1 MTEIS
6 SAMLHWDIMSS
17 VSQYLDDMD
26 LISLC
31 ISWPPLQPYFFSQ
44 LKNLA
49 ILTHPFCLI
58 EYDIDRCRRLTHLL
72 ALSSEENLT
81 AFHRIPTT
89 LRIRQSHLGTS
100 RVPEYSKIEER
111 GKFSEVGGWREMFST
126 IATSC
131 PNIDQFIYEASH
143 SARSHRPPPAVHTER
158 NGCCCDDCAMAGIMD
173 SIPPMPNLKKLCL
186 YTDTL
191 PEIQSSIAN
200 IISRARIEEFKYV
213 CSGRPYV
220 HREIISRIQCTQSL
234 QSLIIL
240 SRSPALT
247 LSLLTVKLCTAFNTI
262 HHLHMDDHSWQS
274 FDRAHALELVATLNL
289 SNLKSFRYEATLYRN
304 LTDNINRST
313 TLPPTDVVPRDA
325 PNFFPLRTLSH
336 DTFWTVM
343 DPHIFYDPAYIGYL
357 ESNKGIMLTKF
368 FSSYSGLTRVELK
381 NCSFLN
387 DTFFSSIWECLPH
400 LSELLIQDC
409 PDITGTE
416 PRYGRGW
423 TQLAKLDIS
432 TCKNV
437 TDQCIYSIAQTTK
450 ASRVQ
455 LLVHERPMRP
465 LNPIMK
471 DILKL
476 GYRIG
481 CTHKPSSMLLLRG
494 FGENEEGAH

>member
-1 MTEIS
+1 MTEMCSGI
-6 SAMLHWDIMSS
+6 LHWDIMSS

-58 EYDIDRCRRLTHLL
+58 EYDLDRCRRLTHLL
-72 ALSSEENLT
+72 ALSSKENLA
-81 AFHRIPTT
+81 AFHRIPKT
-89 LRIRQSHLGTS
+89 LRIRQSHLVTS
-100 RVPEYSKIEER
+100 RSPECSKVGEEV
-111 GKFSEVGGWREMFST
+111 KFSEVGGWKEMFST

-131 PNIDQFIYEASH
+131 PNISQFIYEASH
-143 SARSHRPPPAVHTER
+143 CAPSHRPPPTKQTER
-158 NGCCCDDCAMAGIMD
+158 NVCCCDDCAMVGIMD

-186 YTDTL
+186 YTDTM

-200 IISRARIEEFKYV
+200 IISLARIEEFKYI
-213 CSGRPYV
+213 CSASPYV
-220 HREIISRIQCTQSL
+220 HHEIISRIQCTQSL
-234 QSLIIL
+234 QSLIVL
-240 SRSPALT
+240 SRTPALT
-247 LSLLTVKLCTAFNTI
+247 LSLLTVRLCTAFNTI

-289 SNLKSFRYEATLYRN
+289 SNLKSFRYEATLYRS
-304 LTDNINRST
+304 LTDNLNRST
-313 TLPPTDVVPRDA
+313 PLPPPDVSL
-325 PNFFPLRTLSH
+325 FQIRTRSH
-336 DTFWTVM
+336 DLSRCSM
-343 DPHIFYDPAYIGYL
+343 EPHYISDPAYMGYL
-357 ESNKGIMLTKF
+357 ESNKCITLTKF
-368 FSSYSGLTRVELK
+368 FTSYSGLTHVELK

-387 DTFFSSIWECLPH
+387 DTFFSGIWECLPH

-409 PDITGTE
+409 PNFTGTQ
-416 PRYGRGW
+416 PWYGRGW
-423 TQLAKLDIS
+423 TQLTKLDIS
-432 TCKNV
+432 TCQNV
-437 TDQCIYSIAQTTK
+437 SDQCIYNIAKTTK

-455 LLVHERPMRP
+455 LLVHERPTRA

-471 DILKL
+471 DILQL

-494 FGENEEGAH
+494 YGDDNEGSNQ

>member
-1 MTEIS
+1 
-6 SAMLHWDIMSS
+6 MSS

-81 AFHRIPTT
+81 AFHRIPNT
-89 LRIRQSHLGTS
+89 LRIRQSHLRTS
-100 RVPEYSKIEER
+100 QVAEYSKIEEG
-111 GKFSEVGGWREMFST
+111 GKFSEEVGGWKEMFST
-126 IATSC
+126 ISRSC
-131 PNIDQFIYEASH
+131 PNINQFIYEASH
-143 SARSHRPPPAVHTER
+143 SAPSHRPPPTDQTER
-158 NGCCCDDCAMAGIMD
+158 NVCCFDDDAMACIMD
-173 SIPPMPNLKKLCL
+173 SIRPMPNLKKLCL
-186 YTDTL
+186 YTDAL

-200 IISRARIEEFKYV
+200 IISQARIEEFKYI
-213 CSGRPYV
+213 CSSRPYV
-220 HREIISRIQCTQSL
+220 HREIISRIQSTQSL

-240 SRSPALT
+240 SRSPSLT
-247 LSLLTVKLCTAFNTI
+247 LSLLAVKLCTAFNTI
-262 HHLHMDDHSWQS
+262 HHLHMDDQSWQS

-289 SNLKSFRYEATLYRN
+289 SNLKSFRYEATLYRS
-304 LTDNINRST
+304 LTDNIYRST
-313 TLPPTDVVPRDA
+313 SRPPPDV
-325 PNFFPLRTLSH
+325 NFFQIRSLTH
-336 DTFWTVM
+336 DLFRPIM
-343 DPHIFYDPAYIGYL
+343 EPNYLLNDPAYIGYL

-368 FSSYSGLTRVELK
+368 FTSYPGLTRVELK

-409 PDITGTE
+409 PDITGHR
-416 PRYGRGW
+416 PSYAGGW

-437 TDQCIYSIAQTTK
+437 TDKCIYSIAETTK

-455 LLVHERPMRP
+455 LLVHERPMGF
-465 LNPIMK
+465 LNPFIK

-494 FGENEEGAH
+494 FRDDEEGAY